1 MLVNRMSH
9 LKKLPIICGAILGA
23 VLGVPRASCSPRPPS
38 PQSQAPTPADIIAAA
53 NDAYQAKDWGTAAR
67 LYGQITV
74 QQPANGRAWYRLAV
88 ALDGQGQ
95 QDEAV
100 AAFQKSIQAGI
111 PAGSGE
117 YGIALS
123 YGSRQNN
130 ERAFEYLEKAAQDG
144 FSDSARLAADVVLA
158 SLRTDSRFAKVAE
171 QVKRNAKPCAY
182 NPLNRQFDFWVG
194 EWEVVTADGANPA
207 GSSRIELIL
216 GDCVIQENWTS
227 GGNTGYEGKSYNI
240 YNPDLHRWEQFWNDN
255 AGGMIHFYGELKSG
269 VMDYW
274 TDEIPQKD
282 GTKLKRHLQFIPAS
296 ADKVRQFSQGS
307 TDGGKTWHVEYDFI
321 YNRRK

>member
-1 MLVNRMSH
+1 MPNQRKSH
-9 LKKLPIICGAILGA
+9 LKKLLIVICFILGSGA
-23 VLGVPRASCSPRPPS
+23 QVASSPRHPS
-38 PQSQAPTPADIIAAA
+38 PQPQAAAPADITAAA
-53 NDAYQAKDWGTAAR
+53 NDAYQAKDWGMAAR
-67 LYGQITV
+67 LYGQITT
-74 QQPANGRAWYRLAV
+74 QQPSNGRAWYRLAV

-100 AAFQKSIQAGI
+100 AAFQKSIQAGV
-111 PAGSGE
+111 PAGIGE

-123 YGSRQNN
+123 YASRQDN
-130 ERAFEYLEKAAQDG
+130 ERAFEYLNKAAQDG
-144 FSDSARLAADVVLA
+144 FSDSARLAANAELA
-158 SLRTDSRFAKVAE
+158 SLRSDSRFANVAE

-194 EWEVVTADGANPA
+194 EWDVVTADRADPA

-227 GGNTGYEGKSYNI
+227 GGNAGYEGKSYNI

-282 GTKLKRHLQFIPAS
+282 GTKLKRHLQFIPS
-296 ADKVRQFSQGS
+296 GADKVRQFSQGS

-321 YNRRK
+321 YQRKK